1 MTERNTE
8 DLPAPDRPRLTVD
21 LDALARNYARL
32 RTTSG
37 RAETAAVVKAD
48 AYGLG
53 VEAVVRRLV
62 TEGCRTFFTASA
74 DEGATVRRLAP
85 NAQVVVLNGAL
96 DGAERRFVDLG
107 LTPALNDPAQL
118 ARWLRATQGA
128 PAATAALFVDSGMN
142 RLGFSVTQLDEALAG
157 GGLIGNEIGLVI
169 SHFAC
174 ASTPANPMNAEQI
187 GRFGTAVSAVRARC
201 PAARASLANSAGIF
215 LGADAHFDL
224 TRPGIALYGGAP
236 LDDRSIAMEAV
247 ATLHAPILQVRDL
260 APGERVGY
268 GADCVI
274 DRPTRTAT
282 VALGYADG
290 FLRGAGGRG
299 YGVLEGRRAPI
310 LGRVSMDLITL
321 DVTRCGPA
329 ARPGA
334 LVELLGP
341 QALLDDQAEAART
354 ANYEFLVRLGSR
366 IARSARQTESR
377 GAGA

>member
-1 MTERNTE
+1 LIEARST
-8 DLPAPDRPRLTVD
+8 DPAPDRPRLTVD

-32 RTTSG
+32 RTASG
-37 RAETAAVVKAD
+37 QAETAAVAKAD

-53 VEAVVRRLV
+53 VEPIVGRLLR
-62 TEGCRTFFTASA
+62 EGCRTFFVASA
-74 DEGATVRRLAP
+74 DEGARVRALAP
-85 NAQVVVLNGAL
+85 EAQVVVLNGVLEGEERLFLAL
-96 DGAERRFVDLG
+96 S
-107 LTPALNDPAQL
+107 LTPALQEPAQL
-118 ARWLRATQGA
+118 ARWLAAAKGG
-128 PAATAALFVDSGMN
+128 PARPAALFLDSGMN
-142 RLGFSVTQLDEALAG
+142 RLGFSKTQLEQALAG
-157 GGLIGNEIGLVI
+157 GGFQGDEIGLVI

-174 ASTPANPMNAEQI
+174 ASTPAHPMNAEQI
-187 GRFGTAVSAVRARC
+187 GRFRTLLEAARARF
-201 PAARASLANSAGIF
+201 PKARASLANSAGIF
-215 LGADAHFDL
+215 LGPEAHFDL

-247 ATLHAPILQVRDL
+247 AALHAPILQVREL

-268 GADCVI
+268 GADCIV
-274 DRPTRTAT
+274 DRPTRAAT

-299 YGVLEGRRAPI
+299 YGVLGDRRAPI

-321 DVTRCGPA
+321 DVTRCGSA

-341 QALLDDQAEAART
+341 NALLDDQAEAAGT
-354 ANYEFLVRLGSR
+354 ANYELLVRLGPR
-366 IARSARQTESR
+366 IARSIR